1 MLAGGSQEASH
12 IDEATRRGAFRLC
25 STEGFYGQLSL
36 INALLLELN
45 LEVRVTD
52 PLMRD
57 KGGEPMG
64 NETKK
69 DIMFNKMKSK
79 KKEVKLVRKI
89 VLIVAF
95 LLIVVVGVGGLVI
108 YNYVESALL
117 PLDPNSE
124 EIVTVD
130 IPIGSGLDT
139 ISSKLE
145 ESGIIENA
153 KIFKYYAKFNNESQF
168 QAGEY
173 SLTKAMTL
181 DEIIESLKTGKVYR
195 EPVFSLTIPEGLTLE
210 QIADVIEKKTN
221 HSADDFFTLV
231 TSEEFVNRMMV
242 KYPNILSEE
251 IKGENVRYALEGYL
265 FPSTYPFFEENPSI
279 ESIVDTMLAN
289 TEKVVSSYVELLQAE
304 EKSVH
309 WLLTFASLLE
319 EEATAQTDRSTI
331 ASVFFNRIEEGMP
344 LQTDPTVLYAKG
356 THKDRV
362 LFEDLEF
369 DNPYNTYQNTGLP
382 PGPIANAGKSS
393 IDATLD
399 PSNTDYFYFLADKE
413 GTNHF
418 SVTYDEHLQKI
429 DEFLK

>member
-1 MLAGGSQEASH
+1 MREASFTFFFLYVFLYNE
-12 IDEATRRGAFRLC
+12 IG
-25 STEGFYGQLSL
+25 
-36 INALLLELN
+36 N
-45 LEVRVTD
+45 
-52 PLMRD
+52 
-57 KGGEPMG
+57 KGGVPVR

-89 VLIVAF
+89 VLIITF
-95 LLIVVVGVGGLVI
+95 LIIVVGGVGGLVV

-124 EIVTVD
+124 KTITVD

-139 ISSKLE
+139 ISNELE
-145 ESGIIENA
+145 KSGIIKNA

-181 DEIIESLKTGKVYR
+181 DEIIESLKSGKIYR
-195 EPVFSLTIPEGLTLE
+195 EPVFSLTIPEGLTIE
-210 QIADVIEKKTN
+210 QIGQVVEKNTK
-221 HSADDFFTLV
+221 HSADEFFALV
-231 TSEEFVNRMMV
+231 TSEEFVDRMMV
-242 KYPNILSEE
+242 KYPNILAAE

-265 FPSTYPFFEENPSI
+265 FPATYPFFEENPSI

-289 TEKVVSSYVELLQAE
+289 TDKVVSSYVDLLQAE

-331 ASVFFNRIEEGMP
+331 ASVFNNRIEEGMP

-369 DNPYNTYQNTGLP
+369 DSPYNTYQNTGLP
-382 PGPIANAGKSS
+382 PGPIANAGKTS
-393 IDATLD
+393 IEAALD
-399 PSNTDYFYFLADKE
+399 PSDTDYFYFLADKE

-418 SVTYDEHLQKI
+418 SVTYEEHLQNI
-429 DEFLK
+429 DKFLK

>member
-1 MLAGGSQEASH
+1 M
-12 IDEATRRGAFRLC
+12 RL
-25 STEGFYGQLSL
+25 
-36 INALLLELN
+36 
-45 LEVRVTD
+45 
-52 PLMRD
+52 D
-57 KGGEPMG
+57 KGGEPVE

-69 DIMFNKMKSK
+69 DIMFKKMKNK
-79 KKEVKLVRKI
+79 KNEVKLVRKI
-89 VLIVAF
+89 VLIITF
-95 LLIVVVGVGGLVI
+95 LIIVIGGIAGLVI
-108 YNYVESALL
+108 YNYVESALQ

-124 EIVTVD
+124 ETITVD
-130 IPIGSGLDT
+130 IPIGSGLDN
-139 ISSKLE
+139 ISIALE
-145 ESGIIENA
+145 EKGIIKDA

-173 SLTKAMTL
+173 SLTKAMTI

-195 EPVFSLTIPEGLTLE
+195 EPIFALTIPEGLTLE
-210 QIADVIEKKTN
+210 QIGQVIEKKTK
-221 HSADDFFTLV
+221 HSADDFFSLV
-231 TSEEFVNRMMV
+231 TSEEFVDRMMI
-242 KYPNILSEE
+242 KYPNVLGPE

-265 FPSTYPFFEENPSI
+265 FPATYPFFEENPSI
-279 ESIVDTMLAN
+279 ESIVDMMLSN
-289 TEKVVSSYVELLQAE
+289 TDKVVTSYVGLLQEE

-319 EEATAQTDRSTI
+319 EEATAQTDRATI
-331 ASVFFNRIEEGMP
+331 ASVFYNRIEEGMP

-369 DNPYNTYQNTGLP
+369 DNPYNTYQNPGLP

-393 IDATLD
+393 IEATLD

-418 SVTYDEHLQKI
+418 SITYDEHLQKI
-429 DEFLK
+429 DQFLK

>member
-1 MLAGGSQEASH
+1 
-12 IDEATRRGAFRLC
+12 
-25 STEGFYGQLSL
+25 
-36 INALLLELN
+36 
-45 LEVRVTD
+45 
-52 PLMRD
+52 
-57 KGGEPMG
+57 MG

-69 DIMFNKMKSK
+69 DIMFNKMKNK

-89 VLIVAF
+89 VLIITF
-95 LLIVVVGVGGLVI
+95 LIIVVGGIGSLIV

-124 EIVTVD
+124 ETITVD
-130 IPIGSGLDT
+130 IPIGSGLDS
-139 ISSKLE
+139 ISSELE
-145 ESGIIENA
+145 KSGIIKNA

-181 DEIIESLKTGKVYR
+181 DEIIESLKSGKIYR
-195 EPVFSLTIPEGLTLE
+195 EPVFSLTIPEGLTIE
-210 QIADVIEKKTN
+210 QIGQVVEKNTK
-221 HSADDFFTLV
+221 HSADDFFKLV
-231 TSEEFVNRMMV
+231 TSEEFVDRMMI
-242 KYPNILSEE
+242 KYPNVLGAE

-265 FPSTYPFFEENPSI
+265 FPATYPFFEENPSI

-289 TEKVVSSYVELLQAE
+289 TDKVVTSYVDLLQAE

-319 EEATAQTDRSTI
+319 EEATAQTDRATI
-331 ASVFFNRIEEGMP
+331 ASVFYNRIEEGMP

-393 IDATLD
+393 IEAALD
-399 PSNTDYFYFLADKE
+399 PSDTDYFYFLADKE